1 MPKTRTAV
9 RNRRRHIFSK
19 PRKIKYRPAG
29 LPEAGSTQISILHA
43 EDNEPLANL
52 INEMLSV
59 EGWRVELCVDG
70 DSALRHLTSDER
82 IDLLLVDNELPGLS
96 GLDLVNRTRKTPT
109 HPPTPTVILSCT
121 DSNPHS

>member
-59 EGWRVELCVDG
+59 EGWRAELCVDG
-70 DSALRHLTSDER
+70 DSALRNLTTPAR
-82 IDLLLVDNELPGLS
+82 IALLLVVNKFPGLM
-96 GLDLVNRTRKTPT
+96 DWYLVEATSTF
-109 HPPTPTVILSCT
+109 
-121 DSNPHS
+121 